1 MSPLVSWGS
10 FLWCQFSLSYY
21 CFSHFFIWLL
31 KGSIVLHLWLPP
43 SLSLSVRWSSSETK
57 IIRMLINMTRL
68 TYRKFSFLR
77 WLLRSE
83 KKIMNLHKFHVMKWV
98 NIWKRRWSALDDL
111 FIHNSRVCGARLMGW
126 AAGYFPKL
134 LSEWIRWGWNFL
146 PSHVNEASQRFEW
159 VIMSAFW
166 NALESE
172 T

>member
-43 SLSLSVRWSSSETK
+43 SLSLCALKLEWNKNNTNVDQHDK
-57 IIRMLINMTRL
+57 INLQKIFILEMTFE
-68 TYRKFSFLR
+68 K
-77 WLLRSE
+77 W

-126 AAGYFPKL
+126 AAGYFLKL

-146 PSHVNEASQRFEW
+146 PSHVNEASQKFEW

-166 NALESE
+166 NVLENE